1 MCPRGFVALGNSHK
15 NVSKHFFDLRI
26 IHPAPCE
33 ERSPRFILGASRYH
47 FPAPLAGPLC
57 PTPAG
62 SESAGVWGQLF
73 WRTTLPRSL
82 CALLGGTLKSARKA
96 TGRDFRCLPRGG
108 HFVRS
113 RWAARTRASGSLV
126 WPGVTEAG
134 GHGRRLCA
142 RRREARRWQ
151 RPRRLRCPRRRRAGP
166 DLGLLTAPYG
176 PPDCDGGRGWWIR
189 PRWVL
194 CSPDLDAFRSCARNH
209 EASNEGCQLR
219 RLRPR
224 LQCSGPRGPAVGGAP
239 VCHRRP
245 SGPGRATGTRR
256 GLEGR

>member
-33 ERSPRFILGASRYH
+33 ERSPVPSSELRGTISQRPSRDH
-47 FPAPLAGPLC
+47 WA

-113 RWAARTRASGSLV
+113 RWAARTRTSGSLV
-126 WPGVTEAG
+126 RPGVTEAG
-134 GHGRRLCA
+134 GHGRRLCSPQGGSAVAAPAKAPLPATAA
-142 RRREARRWQ
+142 RGS
-151 RPRRLRCPRRRRAGP
+151 RPGTPHGPVWSSRL
-166 DLGLLTAPYG
+166 
-176 PPDCDGGRGWWIR
+176 
-189 PRWVL
+189 
-194 CSPDLDAFRSCARNH
+194 
-209 EASNEGCQLR
+209 
-219 RLRPR
+219 
-224 LQCSGPRGPAVGGAP
+224 
-239 VCHRRP
+239 
-245 SGPGRATGTRR
+245 
-256 GLEGR
+256 